1 MKNLF
6 IQAFMGLSLI
16 SGSLL
21 FTQAK
26 AQNLSVSSGN
36 FEVGT
41 NFGASAFLGD
51 LGGNRGVGTYFI
63 KDYNVP
69 LTKLQKGLFV
79 TYYPNEWIG
88 AKFQL
93 NHGMVDGDD
102 LAAKDQGG
110 AERYRRYRKLNFRS
124 TIFEM
129 NLGAEIYPLALTKN
143 YDPEE
148 TRFRPYVYLGGGF
161 VRFNPQT
168 RVTDANGNSTWVDL
182 KPLRTE
188 GQGILPGKKEY
199 SLISPNILSGLGFKY
214 MLSDRY
220 FVGLDVVH
228 RFTFTDYI
236 DDVSTDYID
245 PNVYFSTNML
255 TPSQAA
261 LAFQLNNRADNSVF
275 GSSFSAPGA
284 QRGNPKNNDSYFTY
298 TIKFGIR
305 LIRDARKSE
314 LRRLRCPGI

>member
-6 IQAFMGLSLI
+6 TQACIGLSLI
-16 SGSLL
+16 GSSLL

-26 AQNLSVSSGN
+26 AQNLSISSGS

-41 NFGASAFLGD
+41 NFGAAGFLGD

-79 TYYPNEWIG
+79 TYYPSEWIG
-88 AKFQL
+88 AKLQI

-110 AERYRRYRKLNFRS
+110 AERFRRYRQLNFRS
-124 TIFEM
+124 TLFEV
-129 NLGAEIYPLALTKN
+129 NLGAEIYPLTFSKN

-148 TRFRPYVYLGGGF
+148 TRFRPYIHLGGGF
-161 VRFNPQT
+161 VRFNPQGKI
-168 RVTDANGNSTWVDL
+168 NGTWVDL

-188 GQGILPGKKEY
+188 GQGLLPGKSEY
-199 SLISPNILSGLGFKY
+199 SLVSPNILTGLGFKY
-214 MLSDRY
+214 ILTDKV
-220 FVGLDVVH
+220 FLGIDVTH

-236 DDVSTDYID
+236 DDVSTDYVD
-245 PNVYFSTNML
+245 PSIFTALGSSATL
-255 TPSQAA
+255 AAQAS
-261 LAFQLNNRADNSVF
+261 NRADNSLF

-298 TIKFGIR
+298 TIKLGLR
-305 LIRDARKSE
+305 LIRDARRSE